1 MMSLSPL
8 DTIINYK
15 GPLGPQLMS
24 CDLKSSQVDPRKM
37 AQQEKKLRPYWCHW
51 AAEITNSEGALS
63 RVFIFLMT

>member
-37 AQQEKKLRPYWCHW
+37 AQQEKKLRPY
-51 AAEITNSEGALS
+51 
-63 RVFIFLMT
+63 